1 MPTLAP
7 RFARTLFLALTLLA
21 PPLLALP
28 PAATY
33 HGRQGGMKVATPR
46 LDAPTTVDGRLDEPV
61 WQQAALLTGFS
72 QFFPADGLAAD
83 DSTDVLVWYSSTAL
97 HVGIRAHAPPGTV
110 RATLADR
117 DRITQDDNVQL
128 FLGTYNDSRQAMVFS
143 VNPFG
148 IQSDGVIIETGAVQ
162 GGGFGG
168 TTPRAREAVDLSP
181 DYVWRSRGRLTDTGF
196 EVEIEIP
203 MKSLRY
209 RSDAELTW
217 QLHVVRTVQRSG
229 TEQTWAPAV
238 RAASSFLAQAGQL
251 TGIRELARGLTL
263 DVIPSIT
270 SITAGQP
277 SPSGW
282 RYTAQSP
289 DLGGSLRWG
298 VTSNLTLNATVN
310 PDFSQV
316 ESDATQLQY
325 DPRVAIFFPERRPF
339 FLESAEQFSVP
350 NNLVYTRRIVQPR
363 ASAKLTGKLGGFDVG
378 LLSAMDNGEVSGAGG
393 NPIANILRVQRDLGA
408 QSRVGLLYTDLATRT
423 GSNRLL
429 GVDSRLVRGIFSAR
443 AQLVGSHTTDAA
455 GVARTAPLFDV
466 AGNILGRR
474 FNAIYRARGISP
486 DFQAQLGFINRPAVT
501 DLSATHRFTF
511 FTPKGALV
519 EAFTPELFY
528 SNTFRYTD
536 VAWGRA
542 LEEKLHLRS
551 TTRFRGGWQLAFQSL
566 IETFRYDSS
575 LYRNYRLLQPRTGGG
590 VDTVRFTGTPSFWNL
605 DWVLSFSSPELKR
618 MAFNTT
624 VVWGKDQNFP
634 EWGAAFIASYGGG
647 LTLRP
652 TEQLRVV
659 GTWTYD
665 YFDRW
670 RAGSRVLTRS
680 APRLRVEYQLT
691 RQVFFR
697 FIGELNRTQR
707 DSLRDVGRT
716 ELPIYLVG
724 SGGRLTRA
732 AAFDRRNGRY
742 DALFS
747 YLPSPGT
754 VVFMGYGSGIESNR
768 PTGPTELQR
777 TADAL
782 FVKVSY
788 LFRAR

>member
-1 MPTLAP
+1 MPTLAL
-7 RFARTLFLALTLLA
+7 RFTRALSFLLA
-21 PPLLALP
+21 CVAPHLHALP
-28 PAATY
+28 PAPVY
-33 HGRQGGMKVATPR
+33 HGRQGSMKVSTPR
-46 LDAPTTVDGRLDEPV
+46 IDTTVTVDGRLDEPV
-61 WQQAALLTGFS
+61 WQRAALLTGFS
-72 QFFPADGLAAD
+72 QFFPADGLAAE
-83 DSTDVLVWYSSTAL
+83 DSTEVLVWYSATAL
-97 HVGIRAHAPPGTV
+97 HVGLRAFAPPGTV

-117 DRITQDDNVQL
+117 DRITQDDNIQL
-128 FLGTYNDSRQAMVFS
+128 FLGTYNDSRQALVFS

-181 DYVWRSRGRLTDTGF
+181 DYVWRSRGRLTETGF

-209 RSDAELTW
+209 RSDAELAW

-251 TGIRELARGLTL
+251 TGIRDLARGLTL
-263 DVIPSIT
+263 DVIPTIT
-270 SITAGQP
+270 NITTGRP
-277 SPSGW
+277 TGGTW
-282 RYTAQSP
+282 RYSTQSP
-289 DLGGSLRWG
+289 DLGGSVRWG

-339 FLESAEQFSVP
+339 FLESAEQFTVP

-378 LLSAMDNGEVSGAGG
+378 LLSAVDNGDVSGVGG
-393 NPIANILRVQRDLGA
+393 SPVANILRLQRDVGK
-408 QSRVGLLYTDLATRT
+408 QSRVGLVYTDLAANGTA
-423 GSNRLL
+423 NRVL
-429 GVDSRLVRGIFSAR
+429 GVDTRLVRGIYSVR
-443 AQLVGSHTTDAA
+443 AQLVGSRTSEPD
-455 GVARTAPLFDV
+455 GRSVTAPLFDV

-486 DFQAQLGFINRPAVT
+486 DFQARLGFINRPAVA

-511 FTPKGALV
+511 FTPKGSLV

-528 SNTFRYTD
+528 GHTFRYTD
-536 VAWGRA
+536 VAWGKA
-542 LEEKLHLRS
+542 LEEKLHLRT

-566 IETFRYDSS
+566 IETFRFDSS
-575 LYRNYRLLQPRTGGG
+575 LYRNYRLLQPRAGGG
-590 VDTVRFTGTPSFWNL
+590 ADTVRFMGTPSFQNL

-618 MAFNTT
+618 LAFNTT
-624 VVWGKDQNFP
+624 LVWGKDQNFP

-707 DSLRDVGRT
+707 DSLRDIGRT
-716 ELPIYLVG
+716 ELPVYFAG
-724 SGGRLTRA
+724 SGGTLTRA
-732 AAFDRRNGRY
+732 TAFDRRNGRY

-754 VVFMGYGSGIESNR
+754 VVFVGYGSGIESNR
-768 PTGPTELQR
+768 PAGPVDLQR
-777 TADAL
+777 TTDAFFL
-782 FVKVSY
+782 KVSY